1 MREFG
6 LYIDGGWQPAA
17 SGETFASI
25 NPATEEPW
33 ALVAAAGQE
42 DVDRAVAVAKAAH
55 ASGVWRNTPARERA
69 DVISK
74 AADLLV
80 DRQEELVLAEVS
92 DGGGT
97 FRKANIADIP
107 ATMQALQYYA
117 QLIRADVEETTEE
130 EVVPVPSKNII
141 RKEPIGVIGAI
152 VPFNFPMAAASWK
165 IAPALAAGN
174 TLVMKPSP
182 YTPTTTLLLA
192 EIFTQAGLPDGVF
205 NVLCAPGP
213 EIGSALVSHP
223 DTDKIA
229 FTGSTK
235 VGKLV
240 LRAAAEQLKPVILEL
255 GGKSANIILKDANLE
270 GAVRGAL
277 FGTFFHSG
285 QVCESGTRVLV
296 DKSIY
301 GTFVEMMAE
310 GVKAIR
316 VGDPMDMMTTMGPVI
331 SAQQRDNIERYVA
344 IGKDEGARLVCGG
357 KRPEELPVGYY
368 YEPTIFDRAD
378 NDMTIAREEIF
389 GPVVTIIP
397 FDDEEQALA
406 LANDSMYGLGGA
418 VWTTDI
424 DRGLAMARKIESG
437 TVWVNDY
444 HLINPRFPFGGYK
457 KSGYG
462 RELGPQGLAEYQQLK
477 HIHLGE
483 ATGAEEKY
491 YFGMLLD

>member
-1 MREFG
+1 
-6 LYIDGGWQPAA
+6 
-17 SGETFASI
+17 
-25 NPATEEPW
+25 
-33 ALVAAAGQE
+33 
-42 DVDRAVAVAKAAH
+42 
-55 ASGVWRNTPARERA
+55 
-69 DVISK
+69 
-74 AADLLV
+74 
-80 DRQEELVLAEVS
+80 
-92 DGGGT
+92 
-97 FRKANIADIP
+97 
-107 ATMQALQYYA
+107 
-117 QLIRADVEETTEE
+117 
-130 EVVPVPSKNII
+130 
-141 RKEPIGVIGAI
+141 
-152 VPFNFPMAAASWK
+152 
-165 IAPALAAGN
+165 
-174 TLVMKPSP
+174 
-182 YTPTTTLLLA
+182 
-192 EIFTQAGLPDGVF
+192 
-205 NVLCAPGP
+205 
-213 EIGSALVSHP
+213 VSHP